1 MSGLPSGMVTFLFT
15 DLEGSTRL
23 WEEHPDAMRDALAR
37 HDAIL
42 RKSIETHDGYVVKS
56 TGDGVYAVFTEA
68 IAAVVAATDAV
79 RAFLSEVWGSTGPLR
94 ARIGIHTGTAEERD
108 GDYFGPALNRA
119 SRLMGAAHGGQVVL
133 SHVSAGL
140 VRDALPDGLTLL
152 DLGEHRLRG
161 ITRPERV
168 YELAITGVPSEF
180 PPLQSLDAFPGDLV
194 LPGPSYGRGDELL
207 AGRETELDRLASAW
221 DQARS
226 GVRQIVLMGGEPGV
240 GKTRLSNELSR
251 RVYAQRGAVLYGR
264 CDEEAIVPY
273 QPFVEALRPCINA
286 YAPSALRERLHGLE
300 PDLARVFPELL
311 ARLPEPT
318 LVRSGDAEAERYR
331 FFEAIT
337 TLLTG
342 VTASQPTLLVL
353 DDLHWADKPTL
364 LLLRHLIR
372 YAPRAPLFILA
383 CYRNIDLEP
392 DDAFSDLL
400 ADLRRVP
407 DVARLTLA
415 GLSEEESGELLRGL
429 AGREVARPLVM
440 ALHRETDGNPFFL
453 EELLQHLME
462 TDGLSRIESGGAR
475 PIDFGELDLPDGVR
489 EVVARRLRRLPDTVN
504 DVLALAA
511 VIGRDFDVGLLAR
524 AAEQPIA
531 LVLEALDQATDAG
544 IVQQDVVR
552 MNRYTFSHA
561 LIRQTLNVVRGTAR
575 RAQLHA
581 RTGAAME
588 ESKGSPYAA
597 AELALHFTHAAPL
610 VGARKAIEHT
620 TQAGRDALADLA
632 FEDAAAHFERA
643 LHLADQYEP
652 DDTSSRVELLTD
664 LASALVYVDERAGVE
679 TALRAV
685 DAARD
690 DGSAAQFGRAVA
702 VFVEPVYG
710 VLGFPAE
717 ITRVFDE
724 ARVVLGE
731 SDPALRA
738 RLLAFEAFKYATNQ
752 LHGRDA
758 RALAREAAALARS
771 SGDPVTLADALFALA
786 VSLDAPAH
794 LAERVAL
801 ADELVNLGEQA
812 SASARAPAFGLR
824 LLAGTHLEL
833 GDAAAFTST
842 IIELA
847 RIGDERRWLPAH
859 VYAAQWRVTQAL
871 LEGRFDDVRACE
883 QELRGLARAYRGAAG
898 MYRIQTFH
906 LLREEGRLPLGAMGQ
921 RAEVDVDVLYAWALL
936 SLALLESGSEQ
947 AAFANLDKLAAK
959 DFHSG
964 ESEGARGPALAMLAE
979 VAASCDSQPHAAA
992 LYDQLLPYA
1001 GRIATEATGLPCV
1014 GAADRFLGMLST
1026 VLERWEAADAHFA
1039 QALSLEEGIRGHA
1052 LLPRTRYWQARF
1064 LRARGRAGDERA
1076 ARALLTDVV
1085 EESSRLGMNRLG
1097 AQAEELRAQ

>member
-1 MSGLPSGMVTFLFT
+1 MSELPSGMVTFLFT

-42 RKSIETHDGYVVKS
+42 RKAIEAKDGYVVKS

-68 IAAVVAATDAV
+68 IDAVVAATDAV
-79 RAFLSEVWGSTGPLR
+79 RAFLSEVWGATGPLR
-94 ARIGIHTGTAEERD
+94 ARVGIHTGTAEQRD
-108 GDYFGPALNRA
+108 GDYFGAALNRA

-133 SHVSAGL
+133 SNVSAEL
-140 VRDALPDGLTLL
+140 VRNVLPDHLSLL

-168 YELAITGVPSEF
+168 YELAIAGVPSEF

-194 LPGPSYGRGDELL
+194 LPGPSFGRGDEHL
-207 AGRETELDRLASAW
+207 AGRELELERLAGAW
-221 DQARS
+221 EQART
-226 GVRQIVLMGGEPGV
+226 GVRQIVLVGGEPGI
-240 GKTRLSNELSR
+240 GKTRLSHELSR

-273 QPFVEALRPCINA
+273 QPFVEALRPCISA
-286 YAPSALRERLHGLE
+286 YSPSALRERLHGLE

-311 ARLPEPT
+311 ARLPAPT
-318 LVRSGDAEAERYR
+318 LLVSGDAEAERYR

-342 VTASQPTLLVL
+342 ITATQPTLLVL

-372 YAPRAPLFILA
+372 YAPRTALLVLA

-392 DDAFSDLL
+392 DDAFSDVL

-407 DVARLTLA
+407 DVARMTLT
-415 GLSEEESGELLRGL
+415 GLSEEESGELLEGL
-429 AGREVARPLVM
+429 AGREVARPLVT

-453 EELLQHLME
+453 EELLRHLSE

-475 PIDFGELDLPDGVR
+475 PIDFSELDLPDGVR
-489 EVVARRLRRLPDTVN
+489 EVVARRLRRLPNAVN
-504 DVLALAA
+504 EVLALAA
-511 VIGRDFDVGLLAR
+511 VIGRDFDIGLLAR
-524 AAEQPIA
+524 AADQSTA
-531 LVLEALDQATDAG
+531 HVLEALDQATDAG
-544 IVQQDVVR
+544 IVQQDPVR
-552 MNRYTFSHA
+552 MGRYTFSHG

-588 ESKGSPYAA
+588 ESERSSYPA
-597 AELALHFTHAAPL
+597 AELALHFTHAVPL
-610 VGARKAIEHT
+610 VGARKAIEYT

-652 DDTSSRVELLTD
+652 DDKSSRVELLTD
-664 LASALVYVDERAGVE
+664 VASALVYVDERAGVE

-685 DAARD
+685 DTARA

-702 VFVEPVYG
+702 VFVEPVYC
-710 VLGFPAE
+710 VVAYPDE
-717 ITRVFDE
+717 VTRVFDE

-752 LHGRDA
+752 VHGRDA
-758 RALAREAAALARS
+758 RALARAAAALARS
-771 SGDPVTLADALFALA
+771 SGDPVTLADALFALG
-786 VSLDAPAH
+786 VSLEAPTDLPERFA
-794 LAERVAL
+794 LAE
-801 ADELVNLGEQA
+801 ELVNLGEQ
-812 SASARAPAFGLR
+812 ASARAPAFGLR
-824 LLAGTHLEL
+824 LLAGTQLEL
-833 GDAAAFTST
+833 GDAGAFTST
-842 IIELA
+842 IAKLA
-847 RIGDERRWLPAH
+847 QIGDERRWLPAH

-871 LEGRFDDVRACE
+871 IEGRFDDVRACE
-883 QELRGLARAYRGAAG
+883 QELRGYGRAYRGAAG

-906 LLREEGRLPLGAMGQ
+906 LLREEGRLPDLGGTAQ
-921 RAEVDVDVLYAWALL
+921 RVAPEVDVLYAWALL
-936 SLALLESGSEQ
+936 SLAVLESGGGHV
-947 AAFANLDKLAAK
+947 ALGNLDMLAAK

-979 VAASCDSQPHAAA
+979 VAVSCGSRAHAAA
-992 LYDQLLPYA
+992 LYDQLRPYA
-1001 GRIATEATGLPCV
+1001 GRIAAEATGLPCV

-1026 VLERWEAADAHFA
+1026 VLEEWDVADAHFA
-1039 QALSLEEGIRGHA
+1039 RALSLEERIRGHA

-1064 LRARGRAGDERA
+1064 LRARGRADDDRA

-1085 EESSRLGMNRLG
+1085 EHSSRLGMRRLC
-1097 AQAEELRAQ
+1097 AQAEELRAR